1 MEVGLWP
8 LALGSLD
15 LGYVVRKRVRPGIE
29 SHETKAKDQR
39 PKATKQFIWK

>member
-8 LALGSLD
+8 LALGLWTWAT
-15 LGYVVRKRVRPGIE
+15 VRKRVRPGVE

-39 PKATKQFIWK
+39 PKATKQLVWK